1 MEHRSAV
8 SVQPG
13 GAQRAGHVGQW
24 QRQRPLRILLI
35 CHRQAQVCPQG
46 LGHFITCSRESQ
58 QEVSRLRKGFSL
70 DYWKAWKA
78 RDHRVALH
86 KECNKEHPEK
96 AGAAGWPH
104 TKVPPAATLQS
115 FVLGRSEL
123 EGSGMAVL
131 LTLAPAL
138 QPNSEGHLSRGE
150 DGGSGK
156 GKLPS

>member
-1 MEHRSAV
+1 MHQA
-8 SVQPG
+8 G
-13 GAQRAGHVGQW
+13 GPVAETEATSDTS
-24 QRQRPLRILLI
+24 
-35 CHRQAQVCPQG
+35 RQAQVCPQG

-86 KECNKEHPEK
+86 KECNQEHPEK
-96 AGAAGWPH
+96 QAQLDGLTQRCLPQQRSKALLWEG
-104 TKVPPAATLQS
+104 QS
-115 FVLGRSEL
+115 WRDPEWQREL
-123 EGSGMAVL
+123 PVL

-138 QPNSEGHLSRGE
+138 QPCSEGHLSRGE
-150 DGGSGK
+150 DGGSGE